1 MCNREAA
8 SVEAASARWAG
19 SIEFVGVA
27 WTGDDEAFQGF
38 IDQYSLTFPTISD
51 DPGDVYLRFEV
62 PAQPAFV
69 IVSADGTTQTLFGAV
84 DESTLDSILSDIASA

>member
-19 SIEFVGVA
+19 SVEFVGVA
-27 WTGDDEAFQGF
+27 WTGDEAAFQGF
-38 IDQYSLTFPTISD
+38 IDKHSLTFPTISD
-51 DPGDVYLRFEV
+51 DPGDVFLRFEV

-69 IVSADGTTQTLFGAV
+69 IVAADGTTQTLFGAV
-84 DESTLDSILSDIASA
+84 DESKLDSILTKVAAA